1 MPSRLSRTCSRGADF
16 YDMPELER
24 LPNPLQERCQ
34 QGSQILGNTVIRPSP
49 GRSSLFRVLRWACLR
64 ALLFNL
70 TKPWR
75 QVIQRRLSVADRCR
89 EYSQLCA
96 RRSGHFSHSRVRGRL
111 LPKCLNDLA
120 HQYRR
125 QQGNHYHC

>member
-1 MPSRLSRTCSRGADF
+1 MRSNEIKKKPRGKSKSCGADF

-24 LPNPLQERCQ
+24 PESLARTISAGFANSR
-34 QGSQILGNTVIRPSP
+34 NAVIRPSP

-89 EYSQLCA
+89 ECSQLCA
-96 RRSGHFSHSRVRGRL
+96 R
-111 LPKCLNDLA
+111 
-120 HQYRR
+120 
-125 QQGNHYHC
+125 